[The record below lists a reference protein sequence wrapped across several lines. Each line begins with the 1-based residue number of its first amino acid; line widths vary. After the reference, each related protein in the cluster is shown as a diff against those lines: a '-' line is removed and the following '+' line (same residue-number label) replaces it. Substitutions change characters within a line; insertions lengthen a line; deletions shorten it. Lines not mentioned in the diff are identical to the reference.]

1 MEMKIARMISYLFHP
16 LMVPCYI
23 LILLLNINNTASVLV
38 PLNYKLMIS
47 GVVILM
53 TVILPLCFTWLLVKL
68 QYISSVYMATQ
79 EDRVYPII
87 SLAVFYYATYYL
99 LKEVHVTAIFSYYM
113 LGATLIAI
121 LSLIINFYRK
131 ISLHMLAMGS
141 FTGLFVGLSLQF
153 GINFTPEIIIGILL
167 AGVVGYSRLKSNT
180 HQPSEIYSG
189 FLTGTVVLA
198 ALLFLL

>member
-23 LILLLNINNTASVLV
+23 LVLLLNINNNAAILV

-47 GVVILM
+47 GVVLLM
-53 TVILPLCFTWLLVKL
+53 TVILPLCFTWLLIKL
-68 QYISSVYMATQ
+68 QYISSVYMNTRD
-79 EDRVYPII
+79 ERVYPII

-99 LKEVHVTAIFSYYM
+99 LKEVHIAAIFSYYM

-121 LSLIINFYRK
+121 LTLIINFYRK

-141 FTGLFVGLSLQF
+141 FTGLFLGLSLQF

-167 AGVVGYSRLKSNT
+167 AGVVGYARLKSNA

-189 FLTGTVVLA
+189 FLTGVVILA
-198 ALLFLL
+198 ALITIL